1 MYKEYLELNN
11 YTRRI
16 WIYYDSYTLPLCSR
30 SRRKSTSGCMPSLSR
45 KNLAERFW
53 LRNSMPLPMY
63 FERVGSDEN
72 VENGSKSNSSNP
84 LSLLHIYLQSTN
96 IVSSKPLDWTNT
108 YKSKLKKKKKNY
120 PPSITSSLNCKNSAG
135 VIGWKAGTLT
145 YSHTPGLG
153 RIASAMEPG
162 NTNASYKNKITKK
175 FTSTT

>member
-1 MYKEYLELNN
+1 MSDLYIRLLYMYKEYLELNN

-84 LSLLHIYLQSTN
+84 LSLLHIYCKVITLLIPN
-96 IVSSKPLDWTNT
+96 LWTEQ
-108 YKSKLKKKKKNY
+108 
-120 PPSITSSLNCKNSAG
+120 
-135 VIGWKAGTLT
+135 TLIN
-145 YSHTPGLG
+145 P
-153 RIASAMEPG
+153 
-162 NTNASYKNKITKK
+162 N
-175 FTSTT
+175 